1 MNHEEF
7 LKSVNRW
14 DEHTYNTPA
23 RAVQAWKDM
32 TSGYYVN
39 LDKEMTVF
47 PNEGYT
53 SPVGMHQIE
62 FSSLC
67 EHHML
72 PFVGEVT
79 VVYIP
84 SGWIVGL
91 SKIPRVVD
99 CFSRRLQT
107 QERLTKQIA
116 DYLQE
121 RLLPTGVFV
130 KIESW
135 HSCVSCRGIKSRNSS
150 TVTAFGIGSLTSTR
164 KQSQLQSLLF
174 GGNK

>member
-14 DEHTYNTPA
+14 DEHTFDTPT

-32 TSGYYVN
+32 TAGYYID
-39 LDKEMTVF
+39 LEKEITVF
-47 PNEGYT
+47 PSAEYA
-53 SPVGMHQIE
+53 SPVGMHKIE

-72 PFVGEVT
+72 PFIGEAT

-84 SGWIVGL
+84 HKEIVGL
-91 SKIPRVVD
+91 SKLPRIVD

-116 DYLQE
+116 DYLYQQIQAA
-121 RLLPTGVFV
+121 GVFV
-130 KIESW
+130 KLDCW
-135 HSCVSCRGIKSRNSS
+135 HSCVSCRGILSRNSS
-150 TVTAFGIGSLTSTR
+150 TVTAYGRGALDA
-164 KQSQLQSLLF
+164 SQAQLEVCSLLF
-174 GGNK
+174 GNK